1 MLPLIYYII
10 MTQCLLQ
17 HKLVVPFISIEF
29 LDSPRHLLRHVED
42 FIHIA
47 GDITILDAI
56 YNLVDVAV
64 NVLFGFHQLQIQ
76 TVVE

>member
-1 MLPLIYYII
+1 ML
-10 MTQCLLQ
+10 QCLLQ
-17 HKLVVPFISIEF
+17 HKLVVPFISIEV

-47 GDITILDAI
+47 ADITILDAF

-64 NVLFGFHQLQIQ
+64 NVLFGFHRFQIQ